1 MPHPGGQV
9 RLNDALQAAVE
20 GSALCHPRR
29 CHFRLIETAFRILKA
44 SPAARGNQQGLS
56 QLAETFGTA
65 CDGASDVLFRHS
77 MTHADIHRSFAPTM
91 GEPR

>member
-1 MPHPGGQV
+1 MPHPDGQV

-20 GSALCHPRR
+20 GSAWCHPRR

-44 SPAARGNQQGLS
+44 SPATRGNRQGLT
-56 QLAETFGTA
+56 QLAETLGTA
-65 CDGASDVLFRHS
+65 CDGAPDVLFRHS
-77 MTHADIHRSFAPTM
+77 MTHADIHRSFTLTM